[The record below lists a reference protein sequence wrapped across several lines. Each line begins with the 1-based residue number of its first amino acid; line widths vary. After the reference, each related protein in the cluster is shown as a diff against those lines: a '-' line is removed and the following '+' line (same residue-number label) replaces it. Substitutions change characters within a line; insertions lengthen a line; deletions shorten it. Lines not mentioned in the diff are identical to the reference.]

1 MGRLPPS
8 QSNNADL
15 AVSAVNLAA
24 SIATEDYKSRP
35 ITALEKKLV
44 KTPDHLVWLRDTGQ
58 RVTVASGHGV
68 ELWALEPTRD
78 PTILSAWARHFRQ
91 QYIDDDDLRQ
101 MVQGTGMTIANYV
114 RDVLFPDAKVTPGP
128 SVRSG
133 DFAEILV
140 ADYLEFVLGYWCPR
154 DRYKGRFNRN
164 DSTKGADII
173 GFRFAQ
179 DGQDHPNDELFVV
192 EAKAGMSPTQ
202 SNRLQDAVV
211 DSFKDALREA
221 MTLNALKQRMLDKG
235 EMANVIRI
243 QRFQNESDRP
253 FQRYNGA
260 AAVLDSSVLAATDL
274 SAADGST
281 HGNSAR
287 LRLIVIHGEALM
299 TLVHAI
305 YDRAASEA

>member
-1 MGRLPPS
+1 MAQTPHH
-8 QSNNADL
+8 L
-15 AVSAVNLAA
+15 AL
-24 SIATEDYKSRP
+24 
-35 ITALEKKLV
+35 
-44 KTPDHLVWLRDTGQ
+44 LRDTGG
-58 RVTVASGHGV
+58 RVPIVSGHNV
-68 ELWALEPTRD
+68 ELWALD
-78 PTILSAWARHFRQ
+78 PTEDMGILSAWARHFRQ
-91 QYIDDDDLRQ
+91 QYIDDADLLQ
-101 MVQGTGMTIANYV
+101 MVQGTGMSHADYV
-114 RDVLFPDAKVTPGP
+114 RDVLFPDAKVAPGP

-173 GFRFAQ
+173 GFRFAH

-192 EAKAGMSPTQ
+192 EAKAGMSPTA
-202 SNRLQDAVV
+202 SNRLQDAVA
-211 DSFKDALREA
+211 DSFKDAMREA

-235 EMANVIRI
+235 EMAYVSRV

-260 AAVLDSSVLAATDL
+260 AAVLDSKVLAATDL
-274 SAADGST
+274 AAADGSA
-281 HGNSAR
+281 HGNAAR